1 MQSASRTETWRGW
14 EGLVIEG
21 KFPLRQWLGSSDHSA
36 VFLTDWK
43 EQPSFKVVIKLIAQ
57 DRGQP
62 EVRAAVQP
70 AVVQL
75 SHPHL
80 MRIFETGH
88 CVLDRIPLVYVVM
101 EHADEDLSQ
110 ILPQRP
116 LTPAETADLLPPVLD
131 GLSYLHG
138 KGLIHGRLKPSNVQA
153 VNDQLKLSADQV
165 RSIADAGARRGRR
178 DVYDAPET
186 AAGVVSPACDV
197 WSLGVTLLAVLTQNV
212 PEDGDAP
219 KEDPLLPATMPEPF
233 RGIVH
238 ECLHLDPQQ
247 RCSIADIRA
256 RLQPGAN
263 STPAASPAAPTA
275 PAATPAAPYRTP
287 WRILIPIA
295 ILAIFGFGF
304 VLFRA
309 IFPSK
314 PSSQSG
320 KFQIEVT
327 PQASQPVPAPTTP
340 APAPA
345 AKKVS
350 GSAGEVAQQVLPD
363 ISQSA
368 RRSITGTIKIKIRVD
383 VDGSG
388 KVTKARLASPVKSRY
403 FADHTLEAAKAW
415 EFSPPE
421 VDGKPTESSWE
432 LQFRLQRSGTH
443 ASAQRL
449 TH

>member
-1 MQSASRTETWRGW
+1 MQSASRTETWRTW
-14 EGLVIEG
+14 EGLVVEG
-21 KFPLRQWLGSSDHSA
+21 KFPLRQWLGGSDHSA
-36 VFLTDWK
+36 VFLTEWK

-57 DRGQP
+57 DRDQP
-62 EVRAAVQP
+62 ELRNSRGPAAVP
-70 AVVQL
+70 L
-75 SHPHL
+75 EHPHL
-80 MRIFETGH
+80 IRIFETGQ

-101 EHADEDLSQ
+101 EQADEDLSQ

-131 GLSYLHG
+131 GLAYLHG
-138 KGLIHGRLKPSNVQA
+138 QGLIHGRLKPSNVQA

-263 STPAASPAAPTA
+263 STPAASPTA
-275 PAATPAAPYRTP
+275 PAATPAAPYRTT

-295 ILAIFGFGF
+295 VLLIFGFGF

-309 IFPSK
+309 IFPS

-320 KFQIEVT
+320 KFKIEVT

-340 APAPA
+340 ESAPA

-350 GSAGEVAQQVLPD
+350 GSAGEEVRQVLPD

-368 RRSITGTIKIKIRVD
+368 RRSITGTIKIKVRVD
-383 VDGSG
+383 VDDSG

-421 VDGKPTESSWE
+421 VDGKPAESAWE

-449 TH
+449 TR